1 MNCRICKIKC
11 QPRDNDGKGT
21 GKVTSIFDHESIVCG
36 NCAASELAVKANSDP
51 NVRDTVHFAYIINN
65 FSYWRSVVL
74 LHKEDYF
81 AKAE

>member
-1 MNCRICKIKC
+1 MNCRICKLKL
-11 QPRDNDGKGT
+11 NNGKGT
-21 GKVTSIFDHESIVCG
+21 GKVTSIFDFESIVCG
-36 NCAASELAVKANSDP
+36 NCAASELAVKASSDP
-51 NVRDTVHFAYIINN
+51 NVRDTVHFAYIIKN